1 MRLKGIFAGL
11 IGGIIL
17 SGLLYYPCFV
27 FLPGKFIDNWL
38 QARTDLT
45 YICLALSLLVLIFI
59 GVAGG
64 RWSGLEDSKTFLGG
78 AASGGIAAM
87 IAYGLIVSP
96 TTGILGNKDIFLYG
110 LVEVKDDLSL
120 SWLVLYGVSGTL
132 WWGMAGFWLSI
143 LLGLILGGIG
153 GWVAEPLPDAHAQ
166 WSKLFSIIDPL
177 MIFVAMINYIIT
189 YPTYRLFL
197 ETILKSVTQTRFSSQ
212 YPISVSIF
220 LLNLTGYAWV
230 LFWQLKLW
238 RDLST
243 FQKQFEVQRLSW
255 AFSSMI
261 ALIFPILLLF
271 IGFGLMG
278 RDPIPLLTASLSAV
292 IGGLTF
298 RETFWKKR
306 SLPMPPPQYPLAD
319 FELVVKGGITLSV
332 FMTLTLMMGNLII
345 PFNLVLVTITAIS
358 PLTGG
363 GGGDSQSVFNMV
375 KLVYSMPRTIFGTI
389 FVANSLYFLLI
400 IWTLRNTINFLRDYG
415 FQARKG
421 VPEQEQ
427 MVDAQD

>member
-17 SGLLYYPCFV
+17 SGLLYYPCYV

-38 QARTDLT
+38 HARTDLVYVCLT
-45 YICLALSLLVLIFI
+45 LSFLLLICI

-87 IAYGLIVSP
+87 IAYGLIISP
-96 TTGILGNKDIFLYG
+96 ATGIIGNKDIFLYG

-120 SWLVLYGVSGTL
+120 AWLVLYGVSGTL
-132 WWGMAGFWLSI
+132 WWGVAGFWLAI
-143 LLGLILGGIG
+143 LLGLILGAIG
-153 GWVAEPLPDAHAQ
+153 GWAAEPLPDEHAQ
-166 WSKLFSIIDPL
+166 WSKLFSVIDPL

-189 YPTYRLFL
+189 YPTYRLLL
-197 ETILKSVTQTRFSSQ
+197 ETILKTVTQARFSSQ

-230 LFWQLKLW
+230 LFWQMKLW
-238 RDLST
+238 RDLRT

-255 AFSSMI
+255 ALSSII
-261 ALIFPILLLF
+261 ALTFPILLLF

-278 RDPIPLLTASLSAV
+278 RDPIPLLTASLSVV

-306 SLPMPPPQYPLAD
+306 SLPMPPLEYPLAD
-319 FELVVKGGITLSV
+319 FGLVVKGGITLSI

-345 PFNLVLVTITAIS
+345 PFNLVLVTITAIA

-363 GGGDSQSVFNMV
+363 GGGDARSLFNMV
-375 KLVYSMPRTIFGTI
+375 NLVYSMPISIFETI

-415 FQARKG
+415 FQALKG

-427 MVDAQD
+427 AADTQD